1 MLYHLYANNIN
12 FLLNLFLSSEEV
24 LFKKYLYIVLLQ
36 DALNKQTFGQF
47 RSYAEQQCPGNPD
60 QQALLI
66 KQLQEQ
72 HYYQYM
78 QRYYQYYFL
87 LPVHANI
94 LEMKAMQYTFSFPT
108 KAARTAGS
116 QWHFRRSPSSSSRI
130 GEVTYDGHV
139 TYVSFCVFHP
149 FLSLPQAARGWY
161 YRDERWHRRN

>member
-24 LFKKYLYIVLLQ
+24 LFKKYSYIVLLQ

-87 LPVHANI
+87 LPVSGNEGNVVHLLFSHQGSTHSRVPVAFQEITKFLFKNWRGNI
-94 LEMKAMQYTFSFPT
+94 
-108 KAARTAGS
+108 
-116 QWHFRRSPSSSSRI
+116 
-130 GEVTYDGHV
+130 
-139 TYVSFCVFHP
+139 
-149 FLSLPQAARGWY
+149 
-161 YRDERWHRRN
+161 